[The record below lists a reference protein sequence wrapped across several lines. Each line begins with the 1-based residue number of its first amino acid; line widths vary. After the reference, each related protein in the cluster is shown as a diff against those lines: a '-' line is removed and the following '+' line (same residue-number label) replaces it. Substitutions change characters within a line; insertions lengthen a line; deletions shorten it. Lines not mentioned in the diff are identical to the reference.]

1 MLSRTALLA
10 RRLSALT
17 PSALAPLASA
27 SASASAASA
36 AAAASAPR
44 RAHHLLVRRAAPAFS
59 GPAVHPDGSISPISL
74 AQFKGQYVVLFYYP
88 LDFTFVCP
96 TEIIDFSEHAD
107 DFAAAKCALIGASCD
122 SEYSHHAWCNLPRK
136 AGGLGKMKIPLL
148 ADVSKKIAR
157 AYGFLVEDDAD
168 DMNGVPLRGTAIIDA
183 KGVLRHVSVNDAPV
197 GRNVAEVL
205 RLVKVRTWSVRGP
218 PTPTG
223 ALALSLPPSHALNRL
238 AFRTS
243 RARVPLCI
251 ARRRPSST
259 LTRTARS
266 APPDGLRARRP

>member
-1 MLSRTALLA
+1 MLARTSLLA
-10 RRLSALT
+10 RRLSALA
-17 PSALAPLASA
+17 PSSLAPLASA
-27 SASASAASA
+27 SASASAAA

-59 GPAVHPDGSISPISL
+59 GPAVHPDGSISPVSL
-74 AQFKGQYVVLFYYP
+74 AQFRGQYVVLFYYP

-122 SEYSHHAWCNLPRK
+122 SEFSHHAWCNLPRK

-223 ALALSLPPSHALNRL
+223 ALAPSLPLTHFFRL
-238 AFRTS
+238 AFALGAF

-251 ARRRPSST
+251 ALRRPSST
-259 LTRTARS
+259 PTRTARS
-266 APPDGLRARRP
+266 APPAGRRARRP